1 MEHIGNAGIPKEY
14 EGFIEVYD
22 SDKLYKTVFPQNSL
36 SEQNF
41 RINKFTY
48 KAQLRRKLKSLY
60 GHINS
65 FVIEVEEG
73 EVSVAGEMYSMSDE
87 IFQRVKN
94 GEPSGLYFGDVKL
107 NNGSTVKGVLFPRE
121 TAESNYKDISN
132 FGDWRAYI
140 ASLKK

>member
-1 MEHIGNAGIPKEY
+1 MT
-14 EGFIEVYD
+14 IELFVNGTLMRGLMLHKNLDGANFLGEFHTLPIYH
-22 SDKLYKTVFPQNSL
+22 LYSIDDIHPGMF
-36 SEQNF
+36 
-41 RINKFTY
+41 
-48 KAQLRRKLKSLY
+48 
-60 GHINS
+60 
-65 FVIEVEEG
+65 EVEEG
-73 EVSVAGEMYSMSDE
+73 GVSVAGEMYSISDE

-94 GEPSGLYFGDVKL
+94 GEPAGLYFGDVKL

>member
-1 MEHIGNAGIPKEY
+1 MS
-14 EGFIEVYD
+14 IELFVNGTLMRGLALHKNLDGANFLGEFHTLPIYR
-22 SDKLYKTVFPQNSL
+22 LYSIDDIHPGMF
-36 SEQNF
+36 
-41 RINKFTY
+41 
-48 KAQLRRKLKSLY
+48 
-60 GHINS
+60 
-65 FVIEVEEG
+65 EVEEG
-73 EVSVAGEMYSMSDE
+73 GVSVAGEMYSMSNE

>member
-1 MEHIGNAGIPKEY
+1 MA
-14 EGFIEVYD
+14 IELFVNGTLMRGLTLHKNLDGANFLGEFHTLPIYR
-22 SDKLYKTVFPQNSL
+22 LYSIDEIHPGMF
-36 SEQNF
+36 
-41 RINKFTY
+41 
-48 KAQLRRKLKSLY
+48 
-60 GHINS
+60 
-65 FVIEVEEG
+65 EVEEG
-73 EVSVAGEMYSMSDE
+73 GVSVAGEMYSMSDE

-94 GEPSGLYFGDVKL
+94 GEPAGLYFGDVKL

>member
-1 MEHIGNAGIPKEY
+1 MA
-14 EGFIEVYD
+14 IELFVNGTLMRGLGLHKNLQGANFLGEFHTLPIYR
-22 SDKLYKTVFPQNSL
+22 LYSIDDIHPGMF
-36 SEQNF
+36 
-41 RINKFTY
+41 
-48 KAQLRRKLKSLY
+48 
-60 GHINS
+60 
-65 FVIEVEEG
+65 EVEEG
-73 EVSVAGEMYSMSDE
+73 GVSVAGEMYSMSDE

-94 GEPSGLYFGDVKL
+94 GEPAGLYFGDVKL

>member
-1 MEHIGNAGIPKEY
+1 MA
-14 EGFIEVYD
+14 IELFVNGTLMRGLTLHKNLDGANFLGEFHTLPIYR
-22 SDKLYKTVFPQNSL
+22 LYSIDDIHPGMF
-36 SEQNF
+36 
-41 RINKFTY
+41 
-48 KAQLRRKLKSLY
+48 
-60 GHINS
+60 
-65 FVIEVEEG
+65 EVEEG
-73 EVSVAGEMYSMSDE
+73 GVSVAGEMYSMSDE

>member
-1 MEHIGNAGIPKEY
+1 MA
-14 EGFIEVYD
+14 IELFVNGTLMRGLTLHKNLDGANFLGEFNTLPIYR
-22 SDKLYKTVFPQNSL
+22 LYSIDDIHPGMF
-36 SEQNF
+36 
-41 RINKFTY
+41 
-48 KAQLRRKLKSLY
+48 
-60 GHINS
+60 
-65 FVIEVEEG
+65 EVEEG
-73 EVSVAGEMYSMSDE
+73 GVSVAGEMYSMSDE

-94 GEPSGLYFGDVKL
+94 GEPAGLYFGDVKL

>member
-1 MEHIGNAGIPKEY
+1 MA
-14 EGFIEVYD
+14 IELFVNGTLMRGLTLHKNLDGANFLGEFHTLPIYR
-22 SDKLYKTVFPQNSL
+22 LYSIDDIHPGMF
-36 SEQNF
+36 
-41 RINKFTY
+41 
-48 KAQLRRKLKSLY
+48 
-60 GHINS
+60 
-65 FVIEVEEG
+65 EVEEG
-73 EVSVAGEMYSMSDE
+73 GVSVAGEMYSMSDE

-132 FGDWRAYI
+132 FSDWRAYI

>member
-1 MEHIGNAGIPKEY
+1 MA
-14 EGFIEVYD
+14 IELFVNGRLMRGLGLHKNLQGANFLGEFHTLPIYR
-22 SDKLYKTVFPQNSL
+22 LYSIDDIHPGMF
-36 SEQNF
+36 
-41 RINKFTY
+41 
-48 KAQLRRKLKSLY
+48 
-60 GHINS
+60 
-65 FVIEVEEG
+65 EVEEG
-73 EVSVAGEMYSMSDE
+73 GVSVAGEMYSMSDE

>member
-1 MEHIGNAGIPKEY
+1 MT
-14 EGFIEVYD
+14 IELFVNGTLMRGLTLHKNLDGANFLGEFHTLPIYR
-22 SDKLYKTVFPQNSL
+22 LYSIDDIHPGMF
-36 SEQNF
+36 
-41 RINKFTY
+41 
-48 KAQLRRKLKSLY
+48 
-60 GHINS
+60 
-65 FVIEVEEG
+65 EVEEG
-73 EVSVAGEMYSMSDE
+73 GVSVAGEMYSMNDE

-121 TAESNYKDISN
+121 AAESNYKDISN

>member
-1 MEHIGNAGIPKEY
+1 MT
-14 EGFIEVYD
+14 IELFVNGTLMRGLALHKNLDGASFLGEFHTLPIYR
-22 SDKLYKTVFPQNSL
+22 LYSIDDIHPGMF
-36 SEQNF
+36 
-41 RINKFTY
+41 
-48 KAQLRRKLKSLY
+48 
-60 GHINS
+60 
-65 FVIEVEEG
+65 EVEEG
-73 EVSVAGEMYSMSDE
+73 GVSVAGEMYSMSDE

-94 GEPSGLYFGDVKL
+94 GEPAGLYFGDVKL

>member
-1 MEHIGNAGIPKEY
+1 MA
-14 EGFIEVYD
+14 IELFVNGTLMRGLALHKNLDGANFLGEFHTLPIYR
-22 SDKLYKTVFPQNSL
+22 LYSIDDIHPGMF
-36 SEQNF
+36 
-41 RINKFTY
+41 
-48 KAQLRRKLKSLY
+48 
-60 GHINS
+60 
-65 FVIEVEEG
+65 EVEEG
-73 EVSVAGEMYSMSDE
+73 GVSVAGEMYSMSDE

>member
-1 MEHIGNAGIPKEY
+1 MT
-14 EGFIEVYD
+14 IELFVNGTLMRGLTLHKNLDGANFLGEFHTLPIYR
-22 SDKLYKTVFPQNSL
+22 LYSIDDIHPGMF
-36 SEQNF
+36 
-41 RINKFTY
+41 
-48 KAQLRRKLKSLY
+48 
-60 GHINS
+60 
-65 FVIEVEEG
+65 EVEEG
-73 EVSVAGEMYSMSDE
+73 GVSVAGEMYSMSDE

-107 NNGSTVKGVLFPRE
+107 NNARTVKGVLFPRE

>member
-1 MEHIGNAGIPKEY
+1 MT
-14 EGFIEVYD
+14 IELFVNGTLMRGLALHKNLDGANFLGEFHTLPIYR
-22 SDKLYKTVFPQNSL
+22 LYSIDDIHPGMF
-36 SEQNF
+36 
-41 RINKFTY
+41 
-48 KAQLRRKLKSLY
+48 
-60 GHINS
+60 
-65 FVIEVEEG
+65 EVEEG
-73 EVSVAGEMYSMSDE
+73 GVSVAGEMYSMSDE

-107 NNGSTVKGVLFPRE
+107 NIGSTVKGVLFPRE